1 MSRVNH
7 KAVRERLLEKRSGIT
22 DREFFS
28 SRILA
33 AHFEDM
39 AAAQTHRYRYNRR
52 VRVKLFW
59 DSKSDTTAYTDNAVI
74 TVNTGNE
81 IVRKARGREKRYQL
95 VCGMFAHEL
104 GHVLYTDFLTMQT
117 HSNFL
122 ESYRWYPNPPVLK
135 RISDTE
141 HEREFWEYVKSSKE
155 NLEAVQFVASRIS
168 NVLEDGYVENK
179 ILNNFPGTLGYAL
192 EKLRKVH
199 FNSIPTVAQLK
210 EAEADGTTVFGS
222 IMQTMLSYA
231 KFGEIK
237 YGDVP
242 FSDVRI
248 KTVFDLINE
257 IDGAV
262 SSYTAKERFGLVN
275 LILVRCWEYV
285 REFCERCKEQNRKS
299 GESGEPKTMCQ
310 SASETL
316 GKLPGGSVIA
326 SGITAAVAESGG
338 SGSDNSATAPSRA
351 KTHKDASQDTENS
364 VGNDETANSGI
375 ALQDKADGQPKKQEA
390 TDEEKGRIPFH
401 HTDEIGEPVGGIF
414 EQNDSYDRM
423 RDARAAEDIEQL
435 LDKMAEKEFCV
446 EEENKRLHELN
457 STAQS
462 ISYGSVHAGV
472 SVRVNRISDVD
483 EELIE
488 QYHAIAAPLLVISK
502 QLQRNLI
509 RQLEE
514 KRKGCKQ
521 TGLLMGHRLD
531 AHAIHRNDGKLF
543 YKNALPNEH
552 TELAVGL
559 LLDESG
565 SMSSRNRCA
574 YARAAAI
581 ILYDFC
587 HSLGI
592 PVMIYGHSTGSMC
605 SAGNYVRCVE
615 LFSYAEFEEI
625 DKDDKYRLMDIGA
638 RGSNRDGAALRF
650 VAEQLVKRPEE
661 LKILMLI
668 SDGQPADVGYSG
680 TAAEED
686 LSGIK
691 REYQRKGVLFV
702 AAAIGDDKQNIER
715 IYGDSFLD
723 ITDLNQLPA
732 KLTAVVKRHIRV

>member
-1 MSRVNH
+1 MDGTSSG
-7 KAVRERLLEKRSGIT
+7 AVGTIDHRTVAEYK
-22 DREFFS
+22 S
-28 SRILA
+28 SV
-33 AHFEDM
+33 EDEY
-39 AAAQTHRYRYNRR
+39 HLVVY
-52 VRVKLFW
+52 
-59 DSKSDTTAYTDNAVI
+59 DG
-74 TVNTGNE
+74 NTGNVSAGVYNTKNGG
-81 IVRKARGREKRYQL
+81 IATYVMNASARDGAAVLLAMTPYFLHDEEFKEKFDAYHAERQRGYPDMDEATNLMGVLCDNVYRRVKDPSCSAHLRFTAELSGR
-95 VCGMFAHEL
+95 
-104 GHVLYTDFLTMQT
+104 LT
-117 HSNFL
+117 
-122 ESYRWYPNPPVLK
+122 
-135 RISDTE
+135 RIGRASIDAGTFSPTSVIAG
-141 HEREFWEYVKSSKE
+141 EF
-155 NLEAVQFVASRIS
+155 
-168 NVLEDGYVENK
+168 
-179 ILNNFPGTLGYAL
+179 
-192 EKLRKVH
+192 
-199 FNSIPTVAQLK
+199 
-210 EAEADGTTVFGS
+210 
-222 IMQTMLSYA
+222 TMLSYA

-262 SSYTAKERFGLVN
+262 STYSAKERFGLVN
-275 LILVRCWEYV
+275 LILVRYWEYV
-285 REFCERCKEQNRKS
+285 RDFCERCKEQNRKS
-299 GESGEPKTMCQ
+299 EESGESKTMCQ

-316 GKLPGGSVIA
+316 GKLPGSSVIA

-338 SGSDNSATAPSRA
+338 SGSNNSATAPSRA

-401 HTDEIGEPVGGIF
+401 HTDEIGEPVGGVF

-488 QYHAIAAPLLVISK
+488 LYHAIAAPLLVISK
-502 QLQRNLI
+502 QLQRNLL

-514 KRKGCKQ
+514 KRRGCKQ
-521 TGLLMGHRLD
+521 TGLLMGHRLET
-531 AHAIHRNDGKLF
+531 HAIHRNDGKLF

-565 SMSSRNRCA
+565 SMSSRNRCI

-592 PVMIYGHSTGSMC
+592 PVMIYGHSTGSMR
-605 SAGNYVRCVE
+605 SAGNYGHCVE

-625 DKDDKYRLMDIGA
+625 DKNDKYRLMDIGA

-661 LKILMLI
+661 LKILILV
-668 SDGQPADVGYSG
+668 SDGQPADVGYGG